1 VDTQPQNRAATVW
14 VAVADSARAR
24 LFAARN
30 ALAPLDE
37 IETLVNPEARIPQR
51 ELVSDAPGR
60 SFRRVGRQRAL
71 MSSEVNAKQHET
83 LAFAR
88 QIAERLNEAR
98 VRGEYHKLVLVAA
111 PAFLG
116 VLREQLDKHVL
127 ELVCTTLDKDL
138 TQLRAEELRA
148 RLPQRLGV

>member
-1 VDTQPQNRAATVW
+1 MDTQPQNRGATVW

-24 LFAARN
+24 LFAARTP
-30 ALAPLDE
+30 LAPLE
-37 IETLVNPEARIPQR
+37 EVESLVNPEARIPER
-51 ELVSDAPGR
+51 DLVSDAPGR
-60 SFRRVGRQRAL
+60 AFRRVGRQRAS
-71 MSSEVNAKQHET
+71 MSSEVSAKQHDIQN
-83 LAFAR
+83 FAR

-127 ELVCTTLDKDL
+127 ELVVTTLDKDL
-138 TQLRAEELRA
+138 TQLRADELRA
-148 RLPQRLGV
+148 RLPERLGF

>member
-1 VDTQPQNRAATVW
+1 MDTQPLNRTATVW

-24 LFAARN
+24 LFATRN
-30 ALAPLDE
+30 ALGPLE
-37 IETLVNPEARIPQR
+37 ELETLVNPEARIPQR

-60 SFRRVGRQRAL
+60 SFRSVGRQRAS
-71 MSSEVNAKQHET
+71 MSSEVNAKQQDT

-127 ELVCTTLDKDL
+127 ELVCSTLDKDL
-138 TQLRAEELRA
+138 TQLRADELRA

>member
-1 VDTQPQNRAATVW
+1 MDTQPQKRSATVW
-14 VAVADSARAR
+14 VTVADSARAR

-30 ALAPLDE
+30 ALGPLE
-37 IETLVNPEARIPQR
+37 ELETLVNPEARIPQR

-60 SFRRVGRQRAL
+60 SFRSVGRQRAS
-71 MSSEVNAKQHET
+71 MSSEVSAKQQDT
-83 LAFAR
+83 LDFAR

-116 VLREQLDKHVL
+116 VLREQLDRHVL
-127 ELVCTTLDKDL
+127 ELVCATLDKDL
-138 TQLRAEELRA
+138 TQLRADELRA